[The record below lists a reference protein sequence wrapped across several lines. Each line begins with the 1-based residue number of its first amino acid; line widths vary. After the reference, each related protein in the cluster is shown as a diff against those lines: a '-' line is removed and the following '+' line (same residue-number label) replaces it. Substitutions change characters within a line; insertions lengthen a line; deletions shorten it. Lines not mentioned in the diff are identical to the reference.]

1 MTKFVSRRGSLGIAI
16 EATRFTPVSPTY
28 WLPWAVMSFADGIE
42 GQREEEG
49 LGNIA
54 DSDAFYVTFKKGEGN
69 IDSQL
74 FDQALGYIL
83 TSLLGAAPVTS
94 GGNPYT
100 HTFTLSQSN
109 QPKTL
114 SLYWKDPDRSY
125 MFAGATVDS
134 LKITVAANAIVAY
147 TVGFKSKGAKD
158 WTAQTPVF
166 TTLGLKFLQQHLQVR
181 LASSIAG
188 LSGASETAVKG
199 LELTFDRNT
208 MFDQNLGTVEVTDIL
223 AQSLSISGTLELN
236 LTDDTY
242 RTLMLANTYQSL
254 EVYFFQTASSSLKL
268 QFPRVDWSE
277 WEPDYSLN
285 DIAQQK
291 VNFKANY
298 DAANALDIIS
308 TCTLINTKVS
318 Y

>member
-16 EATRFTPVSPTY
+16 EATRFTPISPTY
-28 WLPWAVMSFADGIE
+28 WLPWAVMSFFDSIE
-42 GQREEEG
+42 GARQDEG

-54 DSDAFYVTFKKGEGN
+54 DSDAFFVTFKKGEGT

-83 TSLLGAAPVTS
+83 TSTLGAAPVTTGS
-94 GGNPYT
+94 NPYT

-134 LKITVAANAIVAY
+134 LKMTVAQNAIVAF
-147 TVGFKSKGAKD
+147 TIGFKSKTAKD
-158 WTAQTPVF
+158 WAIQTPSY
-166 TTLGLKFLQQHLQVR
+166 TTLGSKFLQQHLQFRV
-181 LASSIAG
+181 ASSIAG
-188 LSGASETAVKG
+188 LSGASETYLKN
-199 LELTFDRNT
+199 LELTINRNT
-208 MFDQNLGTVEVTDIL
+208 TFDNNLGTVEPLDIL
-223 AQSLSISGTLELN
+223 AQELSVSGSLQLN
-236 LTDDTY
+236 LNDDTF
-242 RTLMLANTYQSL
+242 RNLMLANTYQAAEIKL
-254 EVYFFQTASSSLKL
+254 LGGTSSSLTL
-268 QFPRVDWSE
+268 QFPRLDFSE
-277 WEPDYSLN
+277 WQPDYNLKN
-285 DIAQQK
+285 IAQQK
-291 VNFKANY
+291 INFKGNY

-308 TCTLINTKVS
+308 SAVLVNTKVS